1 VDVRA
6 VVNLRRRVFSQILR
20 KGGEKGKESQVSH
33 RRRRR
38 RGGKEKRKN
47 LTKKAEF

>member
-20 KGGEKGKESQVSH
+20 RGEKRKESQS
-33 RRRRR
+33 RRRS
-38 RGGKEKRKN
+38 GGRKKDRIEQ
-47 LTKKAEF
+47 KKN

>member
-20 KGGEKGKESQVSH
+20 KGGEKRKESQAKKKKW
-33 RRRRR
+33 
-38 RGGKEKRKN
+38 GGKEKRLN
-47 LTKKAEF
+47 LTEKAEF

>member
-20 KGGEKGKESQVSH
+20 RGEKRKESQS
-33 RRRRR
+33 RRS
-38 RGGKEKRKN
+38 GGRKKDRIELNKKR
-47 LTKKAEF
+47 TEF